1 MKQWV
6 TFKGYIRYTILE
18 MMEASNGTARCLLQS
33 LLIHLISPSNRHVSG
48 FQRLPGLYVGEPPI
62 FYIAPVYCEV
72 KLLLH
77 LFNEDDQSLRDRRSN
92 KPASTINYSN

>member
-1 MKQWV
+1 MEQPGAY
-6 TFKGYIRYTILE
+6 FNHSSYISSRLV
-18 MMEASNGTARCLLQS
+18 
-33 LLIHLISPSNRHVSG
+33 NRHVSG

-62 FYIAPVYCEV
+62 LYIAPVYCEV

-77 LFNEDDQSLRDRRSN
+77 LFNEDDQSLRDGRSN